1 MYNNDKKTIRD
12 QSVKIIFRTLIINV
26 YLWNVQS
33 VCPRSKYV
41 RNTQRSD
48 ILQAA
53 FTRRSFMSNGF
64 DDGSRLSG
72 NHAT

>member
-33 VCPRSKYV
+33 VCPLLKYV

-53 FTRRSFMSNGF
+53 
-64 DDGSRLSG
+64 L
-72 NHAT
+72 HADHLCQMVLMMALA